1 MAGTVKP
8 NAVVLPPLREEVHC
22 LPGPT
27 QFDGAP
33 SWTLHDPANN
43 RFFRIGWLQF
53 EILSRWALADP
64 QRISDA
70 VNQQTTLQ
78 ISLSEVEQFYQF
90 LLANHLLCVNG
101 PQVVKRLWKQVR
113 DSQQSL
119 ATRLIH
125 NYLYFKIPLFKP
137 DQMLARLYPYVAWI
151 YSGWFALLII
161 ACALTGGILVSR
173 QWEQFVNT
181 FPYFFNWQGLSQYFM
196 ALALAK
202 VLHELGHAMTA
213 HRYGCRVPTMGV
225 AFMAMYPM
233 LYTDASETWKLNTRQ
248 QRLAVASAG
257 IVAELGL
264 AAVATLAWSFMEDG
278 ALRSG
283 VFLLA
288 SSTWIMT
295 LIVNLSPFMRF
306 DGYYLLSDW
315 LRIENLQSRA
325 FDYTRWQIRRW
336 VFASNTPPPETL
348 SKRMAATFVIYSW
361 GTWIYRFFLFI
372 GIAWMVY
379 HFFFKLLGILL
390 MGVEIGWFI
399 LRPIWQE
406 LKHWRGLFK
415 DSQQGWRLMSLVG
428 LVIGVLLIPWQQHIE
443 VPGLIKPG
451 HYAEIYLPYSARLDT
466 WPLKPGQTVELGDIV
481 AELSSNELSYKQ
493 HTAQLEG
500 DTLSWRLAF
509 QGADAKRLKQRQVL
523 LSQLDSATSKEAGLT
538 KQLQQLQIQAPQAG
552 KVLEINQQL
561 QAGQWLKAGESL
573 MTIGDDR
580 GGYTIEGFVSEQDIK
595 QLVVDNAA
603 VFYPENPNLPPIQCR
618 LQQIDDGSSVN
629 LPNLLASTFGGPIAT
644 RVDQNKKNVPES
656 AQYRVI
662 LDSDAA
668 WEKPALSPAILRG
681 TVKIETERRSLILGL
696 WQQSLS
702 VAWRESGF

>member
-1 MAGTVKP
+1 MVGTVEP

-22 LPGPT
+22 LPGPV

-53 EILSRWALADP
+53 EILSRWSLANL
-64 QRISDA
+64 QSISEA
-70 VNQQTTLQ
+70 VNQETTLQ
-78 ISLSEVEQFYQF
+78 ISQGEVEQFYQF
-90 LLANHLLCVNG
+90 LFANHLLALTG
-101 PQVVKRLWKQVR
+101 SQAVKRFCQQVR
-113 DSQQSL
+113 DSQQAL
-119 ATRLIH
+119 ATRLVH

-137 DQMLARLYPYVAWI
+137 DAMLSRVYPYVAWI
-151 YSGWFALLII
+151 YSVWFALIVISCAI
-161 ACALTGGILVSR
+161 AGAILVSR
-173 QWEQFVNT
+173 QWEQFINT

-233 LYTDASETWKLNTRQ
+233 LYTDASETWKLNTRR

-264 AAVATLAWSFMEDG
+264 AAFATLAWSFMEDG
-278 ALRSG
+278 PLRSG

-325 FDYTRWQIRRW
+325 FEYARWQIRRW
-336 VFASNTPPPETL
+336 LFSLDTPPPETL
-348 SKRMAATFVIYSW
+348 SKQMAFTFVFYSW
-361 GTWIYRFFLFI
+361 GTWIYRFFLFL

-379 HFFFKLLGILL
+379 HFFFKLLGIVL

-406 LKHWRGLFK
+406 LKHWPTLFK
-415 DSQQGWRLMSLVG
+415 ETQQSWRLMSLVG
-428 LVIGVLLIPWQQHIE
+428 LIVGVLLIPWQQHIE
-443 VPGLIKPG
+443 VPGVVKPAD
-451 HYAEIYLPYSARLDT
+451 YAEIYLPYPARLDT
-466 WPLKPGQTVELGDIV
+466 WRLKQGQSVAVGDIL

-493 HTAQLEG
+493 RAAQLEG

-509 QGADAKRLKQRQVL
+509 QLADANRLKQRQVL
-523 LSQLDSATSKEAGLT
+523 LSQLDSATSKQAGLT

-552 KVLEINQQL
+552 KVLDMNQFL
-561 QAGQWLKAGESL
+561 QAGQWLKTGELL
-573 MTIGDDR
+573 MTIGDEL
-580 GGYTIEGFVSEQDIK
+580 GGYTIEAFVSEQDIK
-595 QLVVDNAA
+595 QLGVDDAA
-603 VFYPENPNLPPIQCR
+603 VFYPENPNLPPLKCR

-656 AQYRVI
+656 AQYRVVFYTSEPW
-662 LDSDAA
+662 LKSELAP
-668 WEKPALSPAILRG
+668 EILRG
-681 TVKIETERRSLILGL
+681 TVKIETQHRSLIQQI

-702 VAWRESGF
+702 VTFRESGF

>member
-1 MAGTVKP
+1 MVGTVEP

-53 EILSRWALADP
+53 EILSRWALADA
-64 QRISDA
+64 QRISEA
-70 VNQQTTLQ
+70 VNQHTTLQ
-78 ISLSEVEQFYQF
+78 ISQGEVEQFYQF
-90 LLANHLLCVNG
+90 LLANHLLCLTG

-137 DQMLARLYPYVAWI
+137 DAMLARVYPSVAWI

-161 ACALTGGILVSR
+161 ACAVTGGILVSR

-233 LYTDASETWKLNTRQ
+233 LYTDASETWKLTTRR

-257 IVAELGL
+257 IAAELGL
-264 AAVATLAWSFMEDG
+264 AAFATLAWSFMEDG
-278 ALRSG
+278 SLRSG

-325 FDYTRWQIRRW
+325 FEYTRWQTRRW
-336 VFASNTPPPETL
+336 IFASNTPPPEML
-348 SKRMAATFVIYSW
+348 SKQMAATFVIYSW
-361 GTWIYRFFLFI
+361 GTWIYRFFLFL

-428 LVIGVLLIPWQQHIE
+428 LVVGGLLIPWQQHIE
-443 VPGLIKPG
+443 VPAQIKPG
-451 HYAEIYLPYSARLDT
+451 HYADIYLPYSARLDS
-466 WPLKPGQTVELGDIV
+466 WQLKPGQAVAEGDIV

-493 HTAQLEG
+493 QTAQLEG

-552 KVLEINQQL
+552 KVLDINQQL

-580 GGYTIEGFVSEQDIK
+580 GGYTIEAFVSEQDIK
-595 QLVVDNAA
+595 QLGVDEAA
-603 VFYPENPNLPPIQCR
+603 VFYPENPNLPPIKCR

-629 LPNLLASTFGGPIAT
+629 LPNLLASSFGGPIAT

-656 AQYRVI
+656 AQYRVT
-662 LDSDAA
+662 LYSDVA

-681 TVKIETERRSLILGL
+681 TVKIETERRNLIVRF

-702 VAWRESGF
+702 VGFRESGF